1 MIIKLNK
8 MVEEIKNKEI
18 VRMILAI
25 VGPTGVGKTRLS
37 IELAKIYNG
46 EIINADSMQIYKG
59 LDIGT
64 AKATKEEMAHI
75 PHHLLSIKEATE
87 NYTVFDYQHDARE
100 CIEKI
105 KNKKKIPIFVGGTG
119 YYLKSVF
126 YDYKFES
133 EKETDTEKYKEV
145 TNEELREKIDS
156 FECGITYDNK
166 NRNRMMRLL
175 TKLESGW
182 TPTDEEF
189 KLVYED
195 VYFIGLTT
203 DREILY
209 EKINDRF
216 DKMLVPLID
225 EVKPFYLQNI
235 KTKPLMT
242 GIGYKELYSFFE
254 NKKTLVNVVEEC
266 KQNSRNYA
274 KRQYTWFQNQMEVTW
289 FHVDYDNFSNTIKEV
304 VKYIE
309 NDPKEK

>member
-1 MIIKLNK
+1 
-8 MVEEIKNKEI
+8 
-18 VRMILAI
+18 MILAI

-64 AKATKEEMAHI
+64 AKATKEEMNHI
-75 PHHLLSIKEATE
+75 PHHLLSIKEVTE
-87 NYTVFDYQHDARE
+87 NYTVFDYQRDARE

-105 KNKKKIPIFVGGTG
+105 KSKKKIPIFVGGTG
-119 YYLKSVF
+119 YYLKAVL
-126 YDYKFES
+126 YNYEFECELDEYNTYYES
-133 EKETDTEKYKEV
+133 L
-145 TNEELREKIDS
+145 TNEELESRIES
-156 FECGITYDNK
+156 FESGFVYDNK

-254 NKKTLVNVVEEC
+254 NKKTLVSVVEEC
-266 KQNSRNYA
+266 KKNSRNYA
-274 KRQYTWFQNQMEVTW
+274 KRQYTWFQNQMNIEW

-309 NDPKEK
+309 NNSKEK